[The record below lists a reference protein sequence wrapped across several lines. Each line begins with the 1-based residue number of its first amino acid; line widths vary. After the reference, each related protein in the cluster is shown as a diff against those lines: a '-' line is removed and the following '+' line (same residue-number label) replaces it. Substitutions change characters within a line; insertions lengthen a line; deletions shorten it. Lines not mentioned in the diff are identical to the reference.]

1 MASPKKPIHRM
12 PDFAANAPINTLPL
26 SFLHQGQFQT
36 LEISVE
42 DKVVA
47 RYEFEDARYPR
58 TITAQVASVLTLGP
72 NRWLVA
78 FYVAGWHR
86 LRSQFMI
93 AEYDGCV
100 LDAIYSRPDDADDAP
115 IVVPATE
122 YHERIIVDIGIGP
135 AKRGRRV
142 ECDWFTL
149 VHAQYPVAT
158 LRAV

>member
-1 MASPKKPIHRM
+1 MASPKKPAPRM
-12 PDFAANAPINTLPL
+12 PNFAANAPINTLPL
-26 SFLHQGQFQT
+26 AFLRQGRFQT
-36 LEISVE
+36 LAISVE

-47 RYEFEDARYPR
+47 RYEFENAQFQR
-58 TITAQVASVLTLGP
+58 TITAQVASVLTLAP

-86 LRSQFMI
+86 LRSHFMI
-93 AEYDGCV
+93 AEYDGDI
-100 LDAIYSRPDDADDAP
+100 LDAIYSRPNDDDDAT
-115 IVVPATE
+115 ITVPATE
-122 YHERIIVDIGIGP
+122 DHERIIVDIGIGP

-149 VHAQYPVAT
+149 VQAQYPVAT